1 MILIITFL
9 ARLKGLTHFK
19 DSIGVMIKERQ
30 YYSELT
36 ISKVMIAWKQVLNC
50 GYPVKCWLVAIR

>member
-1 MILIITFL
+1 M